1 MMDRRL
7 VENFDWTIVFLF
19 FAISCLGLTSLYS
32 ALYTQIQVNPT
43 RNLFLKQVLWF
54 ALGCLIFLFTL
65 LVDYQK
71 LKKLAPWI
79 YVVTLVALA
88 VVLVVGD
95 GIKGSRRWLNIGGF
109 NLQPS
114 EFMKLAL
121 VLQLARSFSS
131 QDVEPFPPLKQMLP
145 AFGYVLAPAFLIL
158 VEPDLGTTLC
168 LLAISFTMLF
178 VFGIRW
184 RYFIAV
190 AIVGILSI
198 YPLWHYGMKEY
209 QKERIRTVLAPE
221 RDPMGSGYHT
231 IQSKVAV
238 GSGMLWGKG
247 FLKGTQNKLRFLPEK
262 HTDFIFSVWA
272 EEWGFWGCT
281 VMIALFF
288 LFICAAFRV
297 AGRAKDRFGM
307 LIVVGMTSLIMW
319 QSMINIGMV
328 IGLLPVVGITL
339 PFVSYGGSS
348 LLTLCAAVGLIE
360 NVSMRRYAF
369 RPE

>member
-7 VENFDWTIVFLF
+7 VENFDWSIVFLF
-19 FAISCLGLTSLYS
+19 FAISCLGLLSLYS
-32 ALYTQIQVNPT
+32 ALYTQIQMNPT
-43 RNLFLKQVLWF
+43 RNLFIKQVIWF
-54 ALGCLIFLFTL
+54 ASGCLVFLATL

-71 LKKLAPWI
+71 LKKLAPWM
-79 YVVTLVALA
+79 YAATLLALA
-88 VVLVVGD
+88 VVLVVGE
-95 GIKGSRRWLNIGGF
+95 GIKGSRRWLNIAGF

-114 EFMKLAL
+114 EFMKLVL
-121 VLQLARSFSS
+121 VLQLARMFSS
-131 QDVEPFPPLKQMLP
+131 QDVEPYPPIKQLIP
-145 AFGYVLAPAFLIL
+145 AVLVSLVPAVLIV
-158 VEPDLGTTLC
+158 VEPDLGTTVC
-168 LLAISFTMLF
+168 LLAVAFTMIF
-178 VFGIRW
+178 VLGIRW
-184 RYFIAV
+184 KYLILI
-190 AIVGILSI
+190 AIVGVLSI
-198 YPLWHYGMKEY
+198 YPLWHYGLKEY
-209 QKERIRTVLAPE
+209 QKERVRTVLAPE

-238 GSGMLWGKG
+238 GSGMMWGKG
-247 FLKGTQNKLRFLPEK
+247 FLNGTQNKLRFLPEK

-288 LFICAAFRV
+288 LFVCASLRV
-297 AGRAKDRFGM
+297 ARVAKDRFGM
-307 LIVVGMTSLIMW
+307 LVVVGLTALIMW
-319 QSMINIGMV
+319 QALINIGMV

-369 RPE
+369 RPR